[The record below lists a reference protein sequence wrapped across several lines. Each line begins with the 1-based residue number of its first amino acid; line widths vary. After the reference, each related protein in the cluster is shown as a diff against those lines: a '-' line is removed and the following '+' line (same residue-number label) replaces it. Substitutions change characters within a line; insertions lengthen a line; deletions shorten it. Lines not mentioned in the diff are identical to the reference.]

1 MTVRVVRVVQSFI
14 DDRKMRVYDEHG
26 EIDELVSADSLREA
40 LGYKVSGYFRAVRGA
55 EGWTFKSRYRGR
67 PLYW

>member
-14 DDRKMRVYDEHG
+14 DDKMRIYDQYG
-26 EIDELVSADSLREA
+26 EIDELIDAECLRDA
-40 LGYKVSGYFRAVRGA
+40 LGYKVSGYFKAVKSA
-55 EGWTFKSRYRGR
+55 DGWTFKSRYRGR